1 MNFIRIAAVSLG
13 AAIALIT
20 SATIQAQTTPTPTPD
35 TSRDEVE
42 ISGIATRQMQDQVRA
57 LVAAYLGLWSIEVPS
72 HSGLDFVAENAVFE
86 YPYADDAY
94 RRIEGREAIE
104 FALREFPATARNWIF
119 SDPRLFQTT
128 YPDTFFVEFTAQAYV
143 PATRRTYESRH
154 LARITVTDGKISA
167 FLELWDDDAKVA
179 AFAVGGNAEHVSATT
194 VAPQT
199 P

>member
-13 AAIALIT
+13 AAIALT
-20 SATIQAQTTPTPTPD
+20 SSVNIQAQSTPTPTPN
-35 TSRDEVE
+35 TSRDQIET
-42 ISGIATRQMQDQVRA
+42 SGSATRQVQDQVKA
-57 LVAAYLGLWSIEVPS
+57 LMSAYLGLWSIDDPS
-72 HSGLDFVAENAVFE
+72 RTALEFVAKNAVFE

-104 FALREFPATARNWIF
+104 LVLREFPATARNWTF
-119 SDPRLFQTT
+119 SDTTLFPTT
-128 YPDTFFVEFTAQAYV
+128 YPGTYFVEYVAKAYV
-143 PATRRTYESRH
+143 PATQRTYESSH
-154 LARITVTDGKISA
+154 LARITVADGRISE

-179 AFAVGGNAEHVSATT
+179 AFAVGGHAERLSATT